1 MEFGLT
7 RVISHLVRLLCC
19 SHSELWLGVVDV
31 RKLTDSVS
39 NLSLG
44 DSLGEDFFHLI
55 FLFLLLLLRFGSYFP
70 LLNV

>member
-1 MEFGLT
+1 
-7 RVISHLVRLLCC
+7 
-19 SHSELWLGVVDV
+19 VVDV